1 MEKIKIF
8 DNLNLAKDK
17 EILKIINN
25 EKIYYSEFI
34 SKINHIGKN
43 QERTF
48 ILTNKN
54 VYYFKKN
61 KMKRRIPLIGILG
74 LSYSSISDEF
84 IIHGKNEQYDG
95 QYISE
100 NKFLIICLILILYQE
115 LEDIIMPIC
124 EINEKSLRDY
134 VTTEKDKKRNRELTK
149 MDLSFQINTKLF
161 IDKNKHLIEKEETN
175 KKKTENNKK
184 NVRMMSFSDYQ
195 DFIIME
201 SKIKIE
207 HFKLYKEI
215 KRDFFGPIILAKY
228 LKDNKLYILKF
239 INKYFL
245 IKKNLIEKKIFEKK
259 ILQKLEYPFINK
271 MSFCFQKEDKI
282 FFGFNYYKSSDL
294 YHQLCL
300 FRCFSED
307 KVKFFASIIGL
318 TLEFLHKNKIVYR
331 DFNLKNITINEDGYL
346 LFDSFLNA
354 KSIEEPDVNYIN
366 YNGELKYLA
375 PEIIMGEG
383 QSYISDWWSF
393 GIIIYEMFFGVPP
406 FLDDD
411 DNDVQ
416 LYDKILNNEIKFPKN
431 NNISAEAKDLL
442 QKLLIKEKND
452 RLGFEGGFDV
462 IKKHYFFKG
471 INFDNLTNKNIESP
485 FKPNLDDE
493 VNNKNNEELDF
504 FNNINNILNMEEINE
519 NKHEFLKNNQDK
531 FDEFYE

>member
-134 VTTEKDKKRNRELTK
+134 VTTEKDKKRNRKLTK

-215 KRDFFGPIILAKY
+215 KRDFFGSIILAKY
-228 LKDNKLYILKF
+228 LKDNKLYILKY
-239 INKYFL
+239 INKYLL
-245 IKKNLIEKKIFEKK
+245 IKKI
-259 ILQKLEYPFINK
+259 
-271 MSFCFQKEDKI
+271 
-282 FFGFNYYKSSDL
+282 
-294 YHQLCL
+294 
-300 FRCFSED
+300 
-307 KVKFFASIIGL
+307 
-318 TLEFLHKNKIVYR
+318 
-331 DFNLKNITINEDGYL
+331 
-346 LFDSFLNA
+346 
-354 KSIEEPDVNYIN
+354 
-366 YNGELKYLA
+366 
-375 PEIIMGEG
+375 
-383 QSYISDWWSF
+383 
-393 GIIIYEMFFGVPP
+393 
-406 FLDDD
+406 
-411 DNDVQ
+411 
-416 LYDKILNNEIKFPKN
+416 
-431 NNISAEAKDLL
+431 
-442 QKLLIKEKND
+442 
-452 RLGFEGGFDV
+452 
-462 IKKHYFFKG
+462 
-471 INFDNLTNKNIESP
+471 
-485 FKPNLDDE
+485 
-493 VNNKNNEELDF
+493 
-504 FNNINNILNMEEINE
+504 
-519 NKHEFLKNNQDK
+519 
-531 FDEFYE
+531 